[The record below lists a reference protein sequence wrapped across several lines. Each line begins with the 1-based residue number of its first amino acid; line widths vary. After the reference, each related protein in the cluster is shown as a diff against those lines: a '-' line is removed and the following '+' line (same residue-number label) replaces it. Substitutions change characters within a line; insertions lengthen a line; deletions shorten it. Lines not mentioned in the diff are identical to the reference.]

1 MIVVADTSPL
11 NYLLLIDEIDL
22 LPVIFGHVFL
32 PEAVFRELQHP
43 KTSVKVRQWV
53 AHRPAWLEVRTVASV
68 AHPDLMTFDVGER
81 EAIPLALELGV
92 STVLIDEADG
102 RQQAE
107 KLRLE
112 VRGTLGILEH
122 GARLGR
128 SNLLDALTKLEKT
141 SFRMSPTVRAAL
153 LKRNP
158 LNLTNCDGLPE

>member
-22 LPVIFGHVFL
+22 LPAIFGQVLL
-32 PEAVFRELQHP
+32 PHAVFQELRHP
-43 KTSVKVRQWV
+43 KSSTRVREWV
-53 AHRPAWLEVRTVASV
+53 AHLPPWLEVRTVASV
-68 AHPDLMTFDVGER
+68 ANLALMGLDVGER
-81 EAIPLALELGV
+81 EAIQLALELGV

-107 KLRLE
+107 RLHLE

-122 GARLGR
+122 GAHLGKT
-128 SNLLDALTKLEKT
+128 NLGEALSKLEQT
-141 SFRMSPTVRAAL
+141 NFRMSPAVRAAL

-158 LNLTNCDGLPE
+158 